1 LKNKN
6 KSKVVQKFV
15 DDVTTNAKRAGLSK
29 DEAVR
34 LEKMR
39 AEREQTKAEKKE
51 RELEMLKL
59 FQPALTKKQKEEK
72 AAKEAAAK
80 AAAAKAKESEGP
92 EIVDARKFR
101 LTELVSVFVLLVLL
115 LAEQAYEDAKRG
127 EDLAAAEAVLGP
139 QRDDD
144 VYDQIEK
151 EREQLKKKGGLTPV
165 TYDSFVAWKARK
177 AEEKKK
183 NELADAYKKLE
194 AARSIKGKSGRDLFN
209 HLLATNADLF
219 LDDDEVDDDW
229 MVRDHG
235 SDDEGDVYDIEVTGT
250 TFALKK
256 AEKSTGAAAGNA
268 QADGEA
274 AAEELTAAVDAS
286 LFLDEDV
293 ELPSDEDD

>member
-1 LKNKN
+1 M
-6 KSKVVQKFV
+6 VQKFV